1 LIVLSVV
8 LLLVVI
14 FALQNPQAVTIRF
27 LLECDDGQGRF
38 KDDQ

>member
-1 LIVLSVV
+1 MLSLVVLSVV

-27 LLECDDGQGRF
+27 LF
-38 KDDQ
+38 MAA